1 MSRPAVLFRPA
12 GLLVIGTTAVALAG
26 CSSTVDQDALESSMV
41 EVANRTADVES
52 ASCPD
57 DVNSEEGTE
66 FECTVINSKGQEVPV
81 TATIISEGDD
91 DVQFEVQTV
100 DGVDITQ

>member
-1 MSRPAVLFRPA
+1 MLRPVVLFRLA
-12 GLLVIGTTAVALAG
+12 GLLAISTSAFALAA
-26 CSSTVDQDALESSMV
+26 CSGTVDQDALESSMV

-57 DVNSEEGTE
+57 DVSSEEGTD
-66 FECTVINSKGQEVPV
+66 FDCTVINSKGQEVPV

-100 DGVDITQ
+100 DGVDITR